1 MSAIWLAPASVGVL
15 GAALVALAGLR
26 IMRRA
31 EELRLSIARLGELRT
46 PLEGLAGDLRTAGAT
61 LDELRRR

>member
-15 GAALVALAGLR
+15 GTIAVVFAGLR
-26 IMRRA
+26 AVGQA
-31 EELRLSIARLGELRT
+31 ERLRLSLARLAELKAPPER
-46 PLEGLAGDLRTAGAT
+46 LAGDLRVTGAT